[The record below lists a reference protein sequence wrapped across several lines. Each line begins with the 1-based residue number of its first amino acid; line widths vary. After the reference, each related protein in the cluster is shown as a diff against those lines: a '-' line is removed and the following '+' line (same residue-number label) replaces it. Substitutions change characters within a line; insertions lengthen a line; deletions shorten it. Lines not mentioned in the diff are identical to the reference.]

1 MIIEDFSHSSDAANV
16 ARRAYQAS
24 LDLAATKSTDRA
36 AALQAMAGS
45 LKRRQNEILEANTLD
60 LEASRDMAIP
70 DLIVEWLKLT
80 PERIKTTVQI
90 LERLGEMPDP
100 IGRVINASYQVDRC
114 QVYCQSLPLGAIA
127 LIYEAFPELG
137 AIAAGLCLKSANSL
151 ILKGGSESWQTN
163 AVIGEALV
171 SAIDE
176 VGLPSGCLQVLAP
189 DRGAAIRELV
199 TQDQYLNLII
209 PYGRPSLVQQV
220 VRLCTAP
227 VLRSAM
233 GNCYLY
239 WSPTGSLEMARW
251 MILDSHQSVPD
262 PVNAIEKVLIDRNQK
277 PSSLVR
283 LWNTLKE
290 KGFQISADADLV
302 ADFPDLKLAEPYE
315 WTQPYLNKT
324 IAFKVVD
331 SLEIAIGWINRYS
344 SGHADCIATES
355 YLESRQFALDVN
367 SASTFINASPR
378 FWRYQNRGD
387 AIFLGM
393 SNQKGYRRGLIG
405 LDTLTTIKEIVQ
417 GNGLF

>member
-331 SLEIAIGWINRYS
+331 SLEIAIGWINRNS

>member
-1 MIIEDFSHSSDAANV
+1 
-16 ARRAYQAS
+16 
-24 LDLAATKSTDRA
+24 
-36 AALQAMAGS
+36 
-45 LKRRQNEILEANTLD
+45 
-60 LEASRDMAIP
+60 
-70 DLIVEWLKLT
+70 
-80 PERIKTTVQI
+80 
-90 LERLGEMPDP
+90 
-100 IGRVINASYQVDRC
+100 
-114 QVYCQSLPLGAIA
+114 
-127 LIYEAFPELG
+127 
-137 AIAAGLCLKSANSL
+137 
-151 ILKGGSESWQTN
+151 
-163 AVIGEALV
+163 
-171 SAIDE
+171 
-176 VGLPSGCLQVLAP
+176 
-189 DRGAAIRELV
+189 
-199 TQDQYLNLII
+199 
-209 PYGRPSLVQQV
+209 
-220 VRLCTAP
+220 
-227 VLRSAM
+227 
-233 GNCYLY
+233 
-239 WSPTGSLEMARW
+239 

-302 ADFPDLKLAEPYE
+302 ADFPDLKLAKPYE

-331 SLEIAIGWINRYS
+331 SLEIAIGWINCYS
-344 SGHADCIATES
+344 NGHADCIATES